1 MPSPDE
7 SPIETLRERE
17 EASTINRH
25 ARWWIVLEVVAFVG
39 LCYLYASAPAPAV
52 NEAHYLI
59 KAKNFWDSS
68 FCSNDFFVTS
78 GKAHTTFYW
87 LFGWPTLFFSLST
100 TAWLGR
106 VVAWAM
112 LGFGLQQCCQRLRL
126 PVFSSTIVAIL
137 WIAGIQAG
145 NFAGEWVIGGIEGKV
160 PAYGLALVG
169 LSRVMERQWKQA
181 WIWFGMSS
189 AFHVLTGGWCVVAAT
204 ICYVITERGST
215 WLQRLRLPLAGE
227 PQSSPERFFSWQLF
241 AGGAIALFGLV
252 PAILLMRGVSP
263 EDATMAAHIYGS
275 FRLPHHLLPT
285 RFPTLWYLRFS
296 ALIVLLLCFFPRR
309 DRGTDSGAAS
319 HSADN
324 ANNAAVRLF
333 YFAIATLLIAGC
345 GLVIGYSYKWS
356 PDFAV
361 KLSRYYWFRLSDAI
375 VPLTA
380 ALLIIRWLSENRTNE
395 SRTLWLDLMAKGSI
409 ALGVVIFVVGTVQS
423 ARIGIPKSCRH
434 RYLGIVNEDGAGIQ
448 RKRFADW
455 LTLCDW
461 VRIATPEDE
470 VFITPRQQQTFK
482 WYAQRAE
489 VVNWKDV
496 PQDAQSLLQWKQR
509 YDHLF
514 QRQLGD
520 LTYYNVRV
528 PIDYRK
534 LNDFRDTYG
543 VRFMVV
549 DNRVV
554 SPFTEVDQLPL
565 IKVYPVGEQQND
577 TFSVYELPYHGE
589 R

>member
-1 MPSPDE
+1 MPSPVE
-7 SPIETLRERE
+7 SPINEHPDHT
-17 EASTINRH
+17 ASGTAAKH
-25 ARWWIVLEVVAFVG
+25 AWWWIALEVIAFVG

-52 NEAHYLI
+52 TEAHYLI

-78 GKAHTTFYW
+78 GKAHTTFYA

-100 TAWLGR
+100 TAWIGR
-106 VVAWAM
+106 LIAWAM
-112 LGFGLQQCCQRLRL
+112 VGFGLQQCCQRLKL
-126 PVFSSTIVAIL
+126 PVFSSTIVALL

-169 LSRVMERQWKQA
+169 LSRVIGRQWKQA

-189 AFHVLTGGWCVVAAT
+189 AFHVLTGGWCVVAAA
-204 ICYVITERGST
+204 ICFVVTERGSA
-215 WLQRLRLPLAGE
+215 WLPRLRLPPARDSQTKAA
-227 PQSSPERFFSWQLF
+227 PFFCWQLF
-241 AGGAIALFGLV
+241 AGGAMALFGLV
-252 PAILLMRGVSP
+252 PAVMLMRGVST
-263 EDATMAAHIYGS
+263 EDATLAAHIYGS

-296 ALIVLLLCFFPRR
+296 ALVVLLLLFLPRQTHR
-309 DRGTDSGAAS
+309 PDRVQESADSNGAA
-319 HSADN
+319 A
-324 ANNAAVRLF
+324 RLF
-333 YFAIATLLIAGC
+333 YFALATLLIAGC
-345 GLVIGYSYKWS
+345 GLVIGYSYHWN

-361 KLSRYYWFRLSDAI
+361 KLSKYYWFRLSDAI
-375 VPLTA
+375 VPLTV
-380 ALLIIRWLSENRTNE
+380 ALLVIRWLSERPV
-395 SRTLWLDLMAKGSI
+395 SVPRPLGLDLMAKGAI
-409 ALGVVIFVVGTVQS
+409 ALGIVIFTWGAVQS
-423 ARIGIPKSCRH
+423 ARFGIPKSCRH
-434 RYLGIVNEDGAGIQ
+434 RYLGIGNEPGAGIQ

-455 LTLCDW
+455 LALCDW

-514 QRQLGD
+514 QRQQGD
-520 LTYYNVRV
+520 LTYYTVRV

-534 LNDFRDTYG
+534 LRDFRATYG

-554 SPFTEVDQLPL
+554 SPFAEVDQLPL
-565 IKVYPVGEQQND
+565 IKIYPVGEQEND
-577 TFSVYELPYHGE
+577 TFSVYELPYGHN